1 VVAKRT
7 FEDGIA
13 IFRSIAESDAF
24 KEMRGRIR
32 DGASRV
38 AESDRV
44 PRVLAGSAGI
54 VAALLTDVDEEEDLQ
69 AAEELEP
76 LVDEP
81 SEMVVPS
88 ASVDTDDV
96 GDDADDDEVPD
107 SVAAV
112 RDLDGA
118 DALDAPPEEE
128 EEDELEDDESPIGFV
143 RSDEAPDGV
152 SKAAPQVGVADV
164 VAEPPIAEPPIA
176 EPPIAEPPIA
186 EPPIAEPPIAA
197 PIDPKDAGSKL
208 PKRASKAPPPTR
220 RSIPPTKSA
229 NAAGGAAKRAKA
241 AKKAVAKDAPAK
253 AKKGPAKKGKG
264 PVKAAAKKETP
275 PKRRAP
281 SKSGATKKPVAKPAK
296 KSSRARTKKSS

>member
-1 VVAKRT
+1 MVAKRT

-69 AAEELEP
+69 VAEELEP

-88 ASVDTDDV
+88 ASSDTDDV
-96 GDDADDDEVPD
+96 DDDADEDEVPD

-118 DALDAPPEEE
+118 DALDVPPEEE
-128 EEDELEDDESPIGFV
+128 EEDELEDDDSPIGFV

-152 SKAAPQVGVADV
+152 SKAAPQVGVVDV
-164 VAEPPIAEPPIA
+164 VAEPPIVQP
-176 EPPIAEPPIA
+176 
-186 EPPIAEPPIAA
+186 PPIAA
-197 PIDPKDAGSKL
+197 PAQIDPKDAGSKL
-208 PKRASKAPPPTR
+208 PKRTAQSLKK

-241 AKKAVAKDAPAK
+241 AKKAAKGVSDAPAK
-253 AKKGPAKKGKG
+253 ASKAPAKAPPKGPAKKGK
-264 PVKAAAKKETP
+264 AKKETGAA
-275 PKRRAP
+275 PKRKAP
-281 SKSGATKKPVAKPAK
+281 SKSGATKKPVAKAVK
-296 KSSRARTKKSS
+296 KSPRPRTKKSS

>member
-1 VVAKRT
+1 MVAKRT

-69 AAEELEP
+69 VGEELEP

-88 ASVDTDDV
+88 ASSDTDDV
-96 GDDADDDEVPD
+96 DDDADEDEVPD

-118 DALDAPPEEE
+118 DALDVPPEEE
-128 EEDELEDDESPIGFV
+128 EEDELEDDDSPIGFV

-152 SKAAPQVGVADV
+152 SKAAPQVGVVDV
-164 VAEPPIAEPPIA
+164 VAEAPIVQP
-176 EPPIAEPPIA
+176 
-186 EPPIAEPPIAA
+186 PPIAA
-197 PIDPKDAGSKL
+197 PAQIDPKDAGSKL
-208 PKRASKAPPPTR
+208 PKRTAKAQSLKK

-241 AKKAVAKDAPAK
+241 AKKAVAKGASDAPAK
-253 AKKGPAKKGKG
+253 ASKAPAKAPAKGPAKKGK
-264 PVKAAAKKETP
+264 AKKETGAA
-275 PKRRAP
+275 PKRKVP
-281 SKSGATKKPVAKPAK
+281 SKSGATKKPVAKPVK
-296 KSSRARTKKSS
+296 KSPRPRTKKSS